1 MENSYS
7 IIKNCIYFKQHTLFK
22 KWILV
27 KMAGNVHRGK
37 KKKGYNIE
45 VAATLHTPTV
55 ATSTR

>member
-7 IIKNCIYFKQHTLFK
+7 IIKNYIYFKQHTLFK

-37 KKKGYNIE
+37 KKSYNIE